1 MFRHSSWHSGPQ
13 VNPSPHK
20 GPPAVTGSV
29 GVGLVGIVLPAEE
42 GSVELVGSV
51 LAIEGSSV
59 GPVDEGS
66 IVDPVEEGLEV
77 GEPMEEV
84 GDWPPFFL
92 KHHTRPDGL

>member
-1 MFRHSSWHSGPQ
+1 MSGLHLLILKLVAILPD
-13 VNPSPHK
+13 
-20 GPPAVTGSV
+20 SV
-29 GVGLVGIVLPAEE
+29 GVGLIGIVLPAEE
-42 GSVELVGSV
+42 GSIELVGSV

-84 GDWPPFFL
+84 GDSIIKNNSL
-92 KHHTRPDGL
+92 